1 MKKLLPGVML
11 SILIALIALFLGSKI
26 HLMSA
31 SVIALLIGMG
41 IKLCFKNLQSCDAG
55 LQFTSKKLL
64 KLGIILLGTGL
75 SIGQILHVGK
85 FSVIV
90 MVFTLAAAFGFGYL
104 FGKLFGMDWHL
115 SSLISAGTGICGG
128 SAVAALSPVID
139 ADDSHVAYAI
149 SATFIFDIIMVIL
162 FPIMGRALGLSDM
175 AYGLW
180 AGTAVNDTSSVV
192 AAGFAFS
199 NAAGDFATIVKLT
212 RTLSIIPIIIIFSII
227 NNHIKQKSLTVATGA
242 TKPSFMAMLKT
253 IDFKSIFPWFI
264 IFFIVAAILNSIGI
278 IPTALSSSLSELSK
292 FLMVMALAAIGLK
305 TDFSK
310 LKQSGFLPMVHG
322 FIISTIVV
330 VVALVVQIFLGQ
342 V

>member
-1 MKKLLPGVML
+1 MKKIIPGVML
-11 SILIALIALFLGSKI
+11 SILIALIALFLGTQT

-31 SVIALLIGMG
+31 SVIALLMGMG
-41 IKLCFKNLQSCDAG
+41 IKLCFKNLKTFEGG

-64 KLGIILLGTGL
+64 KLGIILLGTSL

-104 FGKLFGMDWHL
+104 FGKLFKMDWHL

-162 FPIMGRALGLSDM
+162 FPIMGRGLGLSDM

-227 NNHIKQKSLTVATGA
+227 NSHIKQKSLTVAT
-242 TKPSFMAMLKT
+242 KPSFMATIKA
-253 IDFKSIFPWFI
+253 IDFKAIFPWFI
-264 IFFIVAAILNSIGI
+264 IFFIVAAILNSIGM

-330 VVALVVQIFLGQ
+330 VVALVVQVFLGQ